1 MPSYTIYNSKTKT
14 SEDVL
19 MSYSE
24 LEALLEANPHLS
36 QQLSAPKIVSGVD
49 GLRRI
54 DSGFKDLLKRIKK
67 NNRKS
72 TINV

>member
-1 MPSYTIYNSKTKT
+1 
-14 SEDVL
+14 